1 VGHPVPSFFATRVL
15 NPDELA
21 EPVLTDGAVF
31 IGSTFPEKIIGLG
44 TTMTFLD
51 NFRLDALGEF
61 QRGGHNINY
70 IGYQN
75 ALRGVWRA
83 CIPIQKKIIA
93 AMEGDAS
100 ALDDVRAMDRA
111 RCAVDRTKQNSDYWL
126 ESTDFFKLRHVSL
139 TYTLPSRW
147 LRGARSASVTVAGRN
162 LWTST
167 DYSGLDP
174 ESADQQDNSFAR
186 REYYQLPAMR
196 TFTTS
201 VRLSF

>member
-1 VGHPVPSFFATRVL
+1 
-15 NPDELA
+15 
-21 EPVLTDGAVF
+21 VF
-31 IGSTFPEKIIGLG
+31 IGSVFPEKIIGLG
-44 TTMTFLD
+44 TTMTFLQS
-51 NFRLDALGEF
+51 FRLDALGEF

-100 ALDDVRAMDRA
+100 ALNDVRAIDRA
-111 RCAVDRTKQNSDYWL
+111 RCAVDRTQQNSEYWL
-126 ESTDFFKLRHVSL
+126 ESADFFKLRHVSL
-139 TYTLPSRW
+139 TYTLPARW
-147 LRGARSASVTVAGRN
+147 LRGVRSAAVTVAGRN

-174 ESADQQDNSFAR
+174 ESADQSDDTFAR
-186 REYYQLPAMR
+186 REYYQLPSMR

-201 VRLSF
+201 IRLSF

>member
-1 VGHPVPSFFATRVL
+1 RRVL
-15 NPDELA
+15 NPNA
-21 EPVLTDGAVF
+21 FAAPILTDEAVF

-44 TTMTFLD
+44 TTITVFD
-51 NFRLDALGEF
+51 NFRFDALGEF

-75 ALRGVWRA
+75 SLRGVWRA
-83 CIPIQKKIIA
+83 CIPIQKKLIA
-93 AMEGDAS
+93 AMEGNAS

-111 RCAVDRTKQNSDYWL
+111 RCAVDRTQQSSDFWL
-126 ESTDFFKLRHVSL
+126 EPTDFFKLRNVSL

-147 LRGARSASVTVAGRN
+147 LRGARSGSITVAGRN

-174 ESADQQDNSFAR
+174 ESADLADDTFAR
-186 REYYQLPAMR
+186 REYYQLPALR
-196 TFTTS
+196 SFTTS